1 MRRAKP
7 GGWYDDFRYRLHFEG
22 AARTMFPSIRVTRTG
37 KGKKTGSIVYT
48 LHVPV
53 PEFNERR
60 LIRITLWNDKRP
72 TVRSLSADGP
82 TTSPHRYG
90 DGTLCMWYPKDG
102 PERRWV
108 AEDGLLRLIRCAQ
121 VHLFKEAFWR
131 RYGEWPGPEA
141 PHGPDEVKEAA

>member
-7 GGWYDDFRYRLHFEG
+7 GGWYDDFRYRLRFER
-22 AARTMFPSIRVTRTG
+22 AARTAFPSMSVSRTG
-37 KGKKTGSIVYT
+37 KGRKTGSVVYL

-60 LIRITLWNDKRP
+60 LVRIALWNGRRA
-72 TVRSLSADGP
+72 TVQSVTADGP
-82 TTSPHRYG
+82 TKSPHRYS

-102 PERRWV
+102 PDQRWV
-108 AEDGLLRLIRCAQ
+108 SDDGLLRLIRCAQ
-121 VHLFKEAFWR
+121 VHLFKEAYWR

-141 PHGPDEVKEAA
+141 PHESDDVKQAA

>member
-22 AARTMFPSIRVTRTG
+22 AARTAFPSIRVSRTG

-60 LIRITLWNDKRP
+60 LVRIALWNYRRP
-72 TVRSLSADGP
+72 TVRSLTADGP
-82 TTSPHRYG
+82 TASPHRYG

-102 PERRWV
+102 PELRWV
-108 AEDGLLRLIRCAQ
+108 SEDRLLRLIRCAQ

-131 RYGEWPGPEA
+131 RYGEWPGREA
-141 PHGPDEVKEAA
+141 PHGRDEVKEAA